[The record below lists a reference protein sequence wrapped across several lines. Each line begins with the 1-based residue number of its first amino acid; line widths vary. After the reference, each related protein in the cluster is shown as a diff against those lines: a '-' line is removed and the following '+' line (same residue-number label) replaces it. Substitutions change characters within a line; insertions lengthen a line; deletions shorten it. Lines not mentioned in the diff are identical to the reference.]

1 MLDFFLPGN
10 THDNCHNNGDLH
22 GSNDSSYEHI
32 MKFLTTGY
40 HIQDVKVSDLIT
52 LCSCVTWV
60 TPVEKQETIWNSFS
74 NKCHFLMKTWK
85 DAHRSMQPNT
95 RRSPAGGDAKI
106 KFTLA
111 MSTEVGVVLRAGNG
125 HPAVSFSF
133 TSFCWVWKNN
143 NRF

>member
-52 LCSCVTWV
+52 LCPCVTWI
-60 TPVEKQETIWNSFS
+60 TPVEIQETIWNQ
-74 NKCHFLMKTWK
+74 CPFLMNTWK
-85 DAHRSMQPNT
+85 DPKGFVQSNT
-95 RRSPAGGDAKI
+95 RRSPAGGDAEI

-111 MSTEVGVVLRAGNG
+111 MNAEVVLAGNG

-133 TSFCWVWKNN
+133 TGFCWV
-143 NRF
+143 